1 MEAMYLR
8 AWIDGLHR
16 INNAPA
22 ERPAE
27 PRSPYVRLEDTGR
40 PPYAL
45 LRAPGAA
52 R

>member
-1 MEAMYLR
+1 MYLR

-22 ERPAE
+22 ERAAE
-27 PRSPYVRLEDTGR
+27 PSSPYVRLEDTGR
-40 PPYAL
+40 PPLVL
-45 LRAPGAA
+45 LRPAGGA